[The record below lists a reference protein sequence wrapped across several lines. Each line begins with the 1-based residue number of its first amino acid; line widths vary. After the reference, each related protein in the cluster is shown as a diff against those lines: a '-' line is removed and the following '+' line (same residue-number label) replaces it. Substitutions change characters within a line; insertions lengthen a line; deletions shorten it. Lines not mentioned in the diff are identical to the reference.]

1 MPLKNINGI
10 NINYTF
16 DGPPHCPVITF
27 VHGQAFNL
35 LSWGKQNS
43 AFKNNFQILCVDLRG
58 HGLSELGKLKSGL
71 RMKDFAE
78 DVVGLWDVLGIEKS
92 HYVGKSLGGMV
103 GFELALENAN
113 RLASL
118 TLVAT
123 QGEMPDG
130 SRDRMR
136 RCIENYKKSHL
147 KMGLAAEQLMRRYL
161 PNNFQTRDPDG
172 FELLEKSISNM
183 SLDAYAYSSE
193 AINFM
198 DYDRRLSNIDIPTM
212 VVAGELDVPT
222 PPSRM
227 QLYRDEIANA
237 NWKIIKGAAH
247 LPNFEKPNAFNVCLL
262 NFLQNMEV

>member
-16 DGPPHCPVITF
+16 DGPPNCPVITF

-78 DVVGLWDVLGIEKS
+78 DIVGLWDVLNIEKS

-136 RCIENYKKSHL
+136 GCIENYKKSHL

-161 PNNFQTRDPDG
+161 PNNFQTRDPEG
-172 FELLEKSISNM
+172 FELLEKSIRNM
-183 SLDAYAYSSE
+183 SLDAYSYSSE
-193 AINFM
+193 AINSM